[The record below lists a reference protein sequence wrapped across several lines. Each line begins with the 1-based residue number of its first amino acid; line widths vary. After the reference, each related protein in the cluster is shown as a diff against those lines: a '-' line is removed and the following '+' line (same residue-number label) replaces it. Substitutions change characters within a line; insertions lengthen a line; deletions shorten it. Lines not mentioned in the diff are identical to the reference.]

1 MPARRGPRASAGQ
14 EPPRALPPGP
24 ELPLLPGRPLLSP
37 LLTTAWCPGK
47 VSAAS
52 SLEKLPLPSPPPSSW
67 KFSSH
72 GSVFFLARKSPPRPV
87 VWRRRD
93 AVSFLGRS
101 CLLGASCVTATKMII
116 PAPDPQEGR
125 LESIFFCWAL
135 SVSVDGLYT
144 EASYRS
150 LMILDNS

>member
-1 MPARRGPRASAGQ
+1 MPTPAAAPAPPAGPGSRPPRPPAGPRASRFSLA
-14 EPPRALPPGP
+14 AHFFLHFSH
-24 ELPLLPGRPLLSP
+24 LFCLV
-37 LLTTAWCPGK
+37 PGK
-47 VSAAS
+47 VLPS
-52 SLEKLPLPSPPPSSW
+52 SLESSLFPALFFLLEVFLHPGLSFSRRESPPP
-67 KFSSH
+67 
-72 GSVFFLARKSPPRPV
+72 PV

-135 SVSVDGLYT
+135 SVESVDGLIYG
-144 EASYRS
+144 S
-150 LMILDNS
+150 LVS